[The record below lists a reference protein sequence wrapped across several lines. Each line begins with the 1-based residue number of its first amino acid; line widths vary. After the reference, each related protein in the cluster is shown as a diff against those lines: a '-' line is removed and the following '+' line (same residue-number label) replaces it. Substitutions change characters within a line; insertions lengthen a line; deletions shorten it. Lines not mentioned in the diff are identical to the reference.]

1 MDRATWS
8 GCTALVLWAL
18 LASLASTGN
27 GCQPAIVAFEIEGAR
42 IAAIWASIRRIYRIL
57 NFVWQILDLSCRP
70 NDTTIPNALLL
81 AKSAL
86 EGSGQKGEFP

>member
-1 MDRATWS
+1 
-8 GCTALVLWAL
+8 
-18 LASLASTGN
+18 
-27 GCQPAIVAFEIEGAR
+27 
-42 IAAIWASIRRIYRIL
+42 
-57 NFVWQILDLSCRP
+57 VWQILDLSCRP